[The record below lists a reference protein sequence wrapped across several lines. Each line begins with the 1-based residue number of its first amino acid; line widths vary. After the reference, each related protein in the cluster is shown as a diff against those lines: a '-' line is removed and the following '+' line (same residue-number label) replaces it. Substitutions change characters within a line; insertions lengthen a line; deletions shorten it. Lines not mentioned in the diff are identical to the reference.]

1 MNVLEQWLNQYF
13 DELTPIEFYRD
24 IFPKGE
30 LQTKGEYTK
39 GKYNGVAIEF
49 TNEKKKNGKAKVL
62 RHTITDD
69 LETIEK
75 MCKSNGFCL
84 CSPISY
90 CGKERCAI
98 NARFCYAIAVD
109 LDNIRIVDGQPNGLI
124 NLWNGHIEKAER
136 IPKPTMIVSS
146 GTGLHLYYVF
156 EEPIPLFENIVKQL
170 QKYKHELTRLI
181 WHDSIT
187 TIKDER
193 EIQQEGIFQGFRVPG
208 TITKN
213 GDRAKAFLTG
223 EKVTIEYMNEFV
235 SEKYQVKKYTVKKDM
250 NLSKAKE
257 LYPEWYERRIVKKEP
272 KGVWHISRNVYDWW
286 KREILAKAT
295 VGHRYYCL
303 MTLAMYAQ
311 KCSMYDPKHNPNPVT
326 YEELEKDCFE
336 IMEYFETLTISE
348 KNHFD
353 EMDVLDALELF
364 NERFIT
370 YPRNSVEYKSGIE
383 IKENKRNG
391 QKQENHL
398 EEIRMIRDMRQ
409 KRNGTKWTDN
419 NGRKSKESIVQEWQS
434 SHPNGR
440 KADCI
445 KDTGLSK
452 PTVYKH
458 WHEGTEN
465 Q

>member
-1 MNVLEQWLNQYF
+1 MHVLEEWLNQYF

-39 GKYNGVAIEF
+39 GKYNGIAIEL
-49 TNEKKKNGKAKVL
+49 TNKKKKNGKQKVL

-75 MCKSNGFCL
+75 LCESDNFCL

-90 CGKERCAI
+90 CGKQRTAI
-98 NARFCYAIAVD
+98 NSRFCYAIAVD
-109 LDNIRIVDGQPNGLI
+109 LDKIRIVDGKPNGLM
-124 NLWNGHIEKAER
+124 NLWNGHVLEAER

-146 GTGLHLYYVF
+146 GSGLHLYYVF
-156 EEPIPLFENIVKQL
+156 EEPIPLFQDIVKQL
-170 QKYKHELTRLI
+170 QKYKHELTCMT
-181 WHDSIT
+181 WNDSIVD
-187 TIKDER
+187 IKDKR

-208 TITKN
+208 TITKY
-213 GDRAKAFLTG
+213 GTRAKAYLTG
-223 EKVTIEYMNEFV
+223 EKVTIDYLNQFV
-235 SEKYQVKKYTVKKDM
+235 NDRYKVKRYTVKKDM
-250 NLSKAKE
+250 TLSKAKE
-257 LYPEWYERRIVKKEP
+257 LYPEWYEQRIVKKEP
-272 KGVWHISRNVYDWW
+272 KGVWHVSRNVYDWW
-286 KREILAKAT
+286 KKEILEKGT

-303 MTLAMYAQ
+303 MTLSMYAR

-336 IMEYFETLTISE
+336 IMEYFETLTISD

-353 EMDVLDALELF
+353 ESDVMDALELYE
-364 NERFIT
+364 ERFLT
-370 YPRNSVEYKSGIE
+370 YPRNSISYKTGIE

-391 QKQENHL
+391 RKQIDHIQRVN
-398 EEIRMIRDMRQ
+398 MIRKMTRDELGENSY
-409 KRNGTKWTDN
+409 KN
-419 NGRKSKESIVQEWQS
+419 NGRKSKAVVVQEWQS

-440 KADCI
+440 KVDCI